1 MSPHFANVTGHCN
14 CHPSACDGIAY
25 PVFQFKAIKPVS
37 RSPCVDVLRKRRTS
51 FPGPRNCWE
60 VPNDQ
65 IVLHKVDSRSATR
78 SRNRTIQELRLIHA
92 MVNTSRLWPQNSE
105 LTQGGVL
112 ISAVITLK
120 EHRSK
125 SQTFNRTSTA
135 IGDWKTLNIECIQV
149 QTESQQ
155 LQLPAIKLGSDDY
168 LKVEM

>member
-92 MVNTSRLWPQNSE
+92 MVNTSRLWPQNSAS
-105 LTQGGVL
+105 TQGGV
-112 ISAVITLK
+112 ISAVINLK
-120 EHRSK
+120 AHRSK
-125 SQTFNRTSTA
+125 SRTFNRTSTV

-155 LQLPAIKLGSDDY
+155 LQLPAIKLGSDDD
-168 LKVEM
+168 LKAEM

>member
-92 MVNTSRLWPQNSE
+92 MVNTSRLWPQNSD
-105 LTQGGVL
+105 LTQGVVL

-155 LQLPAIKLGSDDY
+155 LQLPAIKLGSDDD
-168 LKVEM
+168 LKAEM